1 MCIYVYVYV
10 RVYAYYIIYK
20 YVYKPFQSNE
30 RALRNVAVK
39 NAKIGK
45 DGFALNGQKTKNRTK
60 NSRRKNK
67 KIYAILFKHRYIYM
81 CRWMMN
87 NICRPV
93 NSIGNTRNADSWF
106 RVMFICILDYFIIAV
121 FFTVKK
127 MMKTFLRFVRETTLS
142 KQPIFDEKRKETIF
156 RNFALIP
163 QSIRKKKKIQL
174 ERKTFTETQ
183 R

>member
-81 CRWMMN
+81 CR
-87 NICRPV
+87 
-93 NSIGNTRNADSWF
+93 
-106 RVMFICILDYFIIAV
+106 
-121 FFTVKK
+121 
-127 MMKTFLRFVRETTLS
+127 
-142 KQPIFDEKRKETIF
+142 
-156 RNFALIP
+156 
-163 QSIRKKKKIQL
+163 
-174 ERKTFTETQ
+174 
-183 R
+183 